1 MLTVYEI
8 LSHVDP
14 KAVSPSNFTPLVS
27 VLHSGARR
35 ISLLDSPPPGI
46 SSTWGTAVPA
56 PRSLSTMQRIALP
69 SATLCT
75 DSLYPPPQPLAPS
88 QAPAGGSP
96 FKTCPESQGRCTRV
110 VPSTRH
116 WPDDR
121 LPNSGHCALI
131 NVLQPPCHAVVG
143 SHGPRSQLKH
153 PDLSH
158 TYAIG
163 VFHSVSHSTNTAFKK
178 IISTPKADT
187 FP

>member
-1 MLTVYEI
+1 MLAVYEI
-8 LSHVDP
+8 LSYVDP
-14 KAVSPSNFTPLVS
+14 KAVSFQLHTVCLSSPLWS
-27 VLHSGARR
+27 QE
-35 ISLLDSPPPGI
+35 DK
-46 SSTWGTAVPA
+46 
-56 PRSLSTMQRIALP
+56 
-69 SATLCT
+69 
-75 DSLYPPPQPLAPS
+75 PPQLAASRHLQYMGNSCPSTQKSVYHAENHSAFCHSLHGLSLPRQPLPTS

-110 VPSTRH
+110 LPSTWH

-121 LPNSGHCALI
+121 LLNSGHCALI
-131 NVLQPPCHAVVG
+131 NVLQPPRHAVVG
-143 SHGPRSQLKH
+143 SHGTRSQLKH

-163 VFHSVSHSTNTAFKK
+163 VFHSVSHSTNIAFKK